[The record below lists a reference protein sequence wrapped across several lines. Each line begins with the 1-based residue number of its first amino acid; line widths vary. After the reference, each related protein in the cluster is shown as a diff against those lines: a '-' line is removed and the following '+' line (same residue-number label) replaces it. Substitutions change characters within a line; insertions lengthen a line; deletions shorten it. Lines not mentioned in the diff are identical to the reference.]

1 MIVYTEQQ
9 FRLSILEINEW
20 LEIKMKSG
28 IYTQMLCGQFL
39 YDHFTY

>member
-9 FRLSILEINEW
+9 FRLSILEINKW
-20 LEIKMKSG
+20 LEMKSG